1 MIELNKYR
9 SDLANRG
16 LSSSFSQSKSLLTI
30 YDSNGLL
37 IKEVHLSYN
46 CGSWFVD
53 AKSAV

>member
-16 LSSSFSQSKSLLTI
+16 LSSSFSQSKCLLTI

-37 IKEVHLSYN
+37 LKEVHLSYN

-53 AKSAV
+53 TKSAV